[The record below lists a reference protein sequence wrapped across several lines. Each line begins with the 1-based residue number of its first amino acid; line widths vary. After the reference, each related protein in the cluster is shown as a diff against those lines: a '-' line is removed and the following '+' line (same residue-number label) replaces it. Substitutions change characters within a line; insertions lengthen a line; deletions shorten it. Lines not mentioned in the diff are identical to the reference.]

1 MTYTKKQ
8 LAFLKKFI
16 DFDLDGEE
24 EIAILYF
31 NDTSASLSL
40 KEYHR
45 QHKLNTKYHKE
56 NNENVSPQLKAKVKN

>member
-16 DFDLDGEE
+16 DFDLDGKE
-24 EIAILYF
+24 EIAHLYF
-31 NDTSASLSL
+31 NDSTAIIGL

-45 QHKLNTKYHKE
+45 QTKLNTKYHKE